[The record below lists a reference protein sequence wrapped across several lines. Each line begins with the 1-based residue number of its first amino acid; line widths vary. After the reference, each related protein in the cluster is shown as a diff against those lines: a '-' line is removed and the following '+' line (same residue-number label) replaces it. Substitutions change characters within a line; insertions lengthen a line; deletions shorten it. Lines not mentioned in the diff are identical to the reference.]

1 MKDKSLELLTEEE
14 RRFYNEFTQC
24 RTMEEIDEL
33 KKKWEKL
40 NESHKNNEI
49 THYDMTVEEFCKKY
63 DLVSLEEIMERRGIK

>member
-33 KKKWEKL
+33 EKKWEKL

-49 THYDMTVEEFCKKY
+49 THYYMIVEEFKKD
-63 DLVSLEEIMERRGIK
+63 DLVSLKEIMERRGIK